1 MYGITGFTASRSN
14 GTGGVARAART
25 AAIVIAFFLGTGSV
39 QAAPGAERLNSYFK
53 PKQETKFTVAETGQ
67 LKPVCLDFRDPNAHL
82 DNIKSVL
89 NLPVSE
95 MGSLLG
101 VTRQSIYK
109 WMGNQASPDEENVA
123 KIAEL
128 SQLADLFKEA
138 QISRPLDMVKMKAFQ
153 GKSVLDLFKTGEPYM
168 HLASVLVKESKIA
181 DESYARSGLSQL
193 KTTKTDGWKSAI
205 SVPFA
210 DEA

>member
-1 MYGITGFTASRSN
+1 MYGITGFTTSRSS

-39 QAAPGAERLNSYFK
+39 QAAPGAEGLNSYFK
-53 PKQETKFTVAETGQ
+53 PKHEAKFTVAEKGHQ
-67 LKPVCLDFRDPNAHL
+67 KAVSFDFRGANDHL
-82 DNIKSVL
+82 DNVKSVL

-95 MGSLLG
+95 MASLFG

-109 WMGNQASPDEENVA
+109 WMGNQSTPDEDKIA

-138 QISRPLDMVKMKAFQ
+138 DVSRPLDMVKMKAFK
-153 GKSVLDLFKTGEPYM
+153 GKSVLDLFKSGEPYM
-168 HLASVLVKESKIA
+168 HLASVLVKESKVA
-181 DESYARSGLSQL
+181 DESYARSGLPQL
-193 KTTKTDGWKSAI
+193 KTAKTDSWKSSI
-205 SVPFA
+205 SIPFS